1 MPVSFD
7 QDSPL
12 FRNAVDALFD
22 TVKSIQSAA
31 DRLAKAESRDSAAS
45 LKRAE
50 AGAAFADEF
59 LAVGQSSLGSGPSED
74 GAQSLPHVC
83 SDVAAGLRD
92 AYAAGTSEAVAT
104 RAGAVSSRAE
114 ADARRCK
121 LARMR
126 FRECDEGWVASLRKS
141 HAVRVENDESVQRAD
156 LNLSATRLAF
166 ETSRFELCA
175 ALNETEAAKQLELL
189 EIASAT
195 VAEHLAFF
203 EAGAAR
209 LRLLAAK
216 AEEWTPAIEQKRLEL
231 AEAQQRNAEC
241 RAHLSDLSSRSRS
254 SEPDASQPAP
264 PPNPPP
270 ARAEAGLGG
279 GGGSSGGGAA
289 HRKEGYLF
297 KKSSRAGRSRTA
309 SLAGQETPLTLT
321 LTLTL

>member
-7 QDSPL
+7 QDSPS

-74 GAQSLPHVC
+74 GAQSLPNVC

-92 AYAAGTSEAVAT
+92 AYAAGTREAVAT
-104 RAGAVSSRAE
+104 RDARAGTVSSRAE

-216 AEEWTPAIEQKRLEL
+216 AEEWTPVIEQKRLEL
-231 AEAQQRNAEC
+231 AEVQ
-241 RAHLSDLSSRSRS
+241 
-254 SEPDASQPAP
+254 
-264 PPNPPP
+264 
-270 ARAEAGLGG
+270 
-279 GGGSSGGGAA
+279 
-289 HRKEGYLF
+289 
-297 KKSSRAGRSRTA
+297 
-309 SLAGQETPLTLT
+309 
-321 LTLTL
+321 